1 MNKNRVYHKKKTV
14 IVFFSCLFLL
24 TGLIVRMVYLMV
36 IESEYYAKKAQTLHE
51 RERDIK
57 AERGKIIDAKGEVL
71 ADNKAVCT
79 ISVIHSQIKEPEKV
93 IALLTEKLRI
103 SEQTVRKK
111 VEKISSIEGT
121 WTLRG
126 NSQKACGKAFFHR
139 KNQDKCRERDGR
151 PDSGIWSGWGKSR

>member
-36 IESEYYAKKAQTLHE
+36 IESDYYAKKAQTLHE

-71 ADNKAVCT
+71 ADNTELSDETGLCESECT
-79 ISVIHSQIKEPEKV
+79 NE
-93 IALLTEKLRI
+93 T
-103 SEQTVRKK
+103 
-111 VEKISSIEGT
+111 
-121 WTLRG
+121 
-126 NSQKACGKAFFHR
+126 C
-139 KNQDKCRERDGR
+139 
-151 PDSGIWSGWGKSR
+151 